1 MAVVGHNLTSKYLSY
16 RDVAKT
22 FETTFV
28 EESKTTPANT
38 KDEGLLVNKI
48 DPQINLWE
56 INDVFAMYTFH

>member
-1 MAVVGHNLTSKYLSY
+1 MAVVGHEFHKSPVCDSSKIFDKFL
-16 RDVAKT
+16 
-22 FETTFV
+22 V